1 MKTLTVDEARAKL
14 PSLIKRVKRG
24 EEIGILAGD
33 KVIHLKPTE
42 LVPWED
48 SYLYQEYGVTP
59 EEWERFKKR
68 TQARRIKEK
77 YVECKGKFDAKSF
90 E

>member
-1 MKTLTVDEARAKL
+1 MKTLTVEEAQADLPALVKRA
-14 PSLIKRVKRG
+14 KRG

-48 SYLYQEYGVTP
+48 SYLLQEYDVTT

-68 TQARRIKEK
+68 TQAGRIKGK
-77 YVECKGKFDAKSF
+77 YVEFKGKFDPKSF
-90 E
+90 D